1 MKKIV
6 YTSIVLLVS
15 AGLFYGFCFYVF
27 HDYPN
32 TFVVTSKNM
41 DEDNQYFLNGVLVG
55 NSKGFCITVRDEE
68 RTEIMLVNNTKKQS
82 VLLTKVPKSLN
93 IWRFIISEPVGDN
106 LGLEIIRA
114 NANQELRMEVG
125 CAR

>member
-6 YTSIVLLVS
+6 YTSIFLLVL
-15 AGLFYGFCFYVF
+15 AGLFYGFSFYVF
-27 HDYPN
+27 HNYPN
-32 TFVVTSKNM
+32 TFVVTSKNV

-55 NSKGFCITVRDEE
+55 NSKGFCVTVRDEE

-82 VLLTKVPKSLN
+82 VLLTN
-93 IWRFIISEPVGDN
+93 IWRFNISEPVGDN
-106 LGLEIIRA
+106 LGLKVIRA
-114 NANQELRMEVG
+114 NANQELRSEFG